1 MLFLNTWMQIPL
13 RLQGSSGQGSW
24 KLTQPYMKSLNHL
37 RGKSTTELITHGES
51 PFSMEVC
58 SLLRQLSI
66 NSRSGRQFS
75 FKTLFLFS
83 KYIKNLHI
91 GNVGS
96 APNFSGKYVST
107 GNLGFK
113 MFIQPTVLYE
123 LLKIWIKWLATM
135 DMIAPTIVP
144 AEQERHELTL
154 CEIQVW

>member
-1 MLFLNTWMQIPL
+1 MVSHLFPWRYVLCLGNCQLTAGVGDNFLSKHFFCFPNT
-13 RLQGSSGQGSW
+13 
-24 KLTQPYMKSLNHL
+24 K
-37 RGKSTTELITHGES
+37 
-51 PFSMEVC
+51 
-58 SLLRQLSI
+58 
-66 NSRSGRQFS
+66 
-75 FKTLFLFS
+75 
-83 KYIKNLHI
+83 KNLHI

-135 DMIAPTIVP
+135 DTIASTIVP